1 MDARGRVVEPLA
13 GLPEDGWPAPGSG
26 DHTGVT
32 PCERAR
38 RRLQGRMVMVGI
50 AVTTVIVA
58 VVSAVAR
65 DLPR

>member
-13 GLPEDGWPAPGSG
+13 GLTEADRLTPGAG
-26 DHTGVT
+26 DQTGVT
-32 PCERAR
+32 LCERGR
-38 RRLQGRMVMVGI
+38 RRLHGRMVMVGI

-58 VVSAVAR
+58 VVSAVVR

>member
-13 GLPEDGWPAPGSG
+13 GLSEADRLPPGSG
-26 DHTGVT
+26 DHSGVT

-38 RRLQGRMVMVGI
+38 RRLHGRVVMVGI
-50 AVTTVIVA
+50 AVTTVLVA
-58 VVSAVAR
+58 VVSAAVR